1 VLSNQGTE
9 YDLFKQ
15 ADMSVRLDGNEGLM
29 HHKVFVI
36 DGKIVAFGSYNFS
49 KSAEENNDENL
60 IVIYSEPIAQQFIKE
75 FYRVW
80 NQASPE

>member
-1 VLSNQGTE
+1 
-9 YDLFKQ
+9 
-15 ADMSVRLDGNEGLM
+15 M

-49 KSAEENNDENL
+49 KSAEEKNDEDL
-60 IVIYSEPIAQQFIKE
+60 IVVYSGPIAQQFIEE

-80 NQASPE
+80 NQASTE